1 MKAYIKVMHFS
12 GGKSPS
18 EVEATFKDLGFAK
31 VKGTSTFEADV
42 ADEVAGVERLER
54 VHQAFDGMNIA
65 YIPTLG
71 KPSETIPEQQMSYMD
86 RMAKWRD
93 AGLDVDELSQLLQRD
108 PVRFKSRGLEMMGAQ
123 LDRVIIDR
131 ERTIREKEVRERA
144 EKARDAVL
152 AAVHKEGG
160 QTFHQLAEL
169 SNIDEEALSIMLDD
183 MVKKGKIV
191 ARQSGRRVAY
201 VAI

>member
-18 EVEATFKDLGFAK
+18 AVEAALKDLGFAK
-31 VKGTSTFEADV
+31 VKGTSTFEAEV
-42 ADEVAGVERLER
+42 ADEVAGIERLEK
-54 VHQAFDGMNIA
+54 VHQAFEGMNVA

-71 KPSETIPEQQMSYMD
+71 RPSEPIPETQMSYLD

-93 AGLDVDELSQLLQRD
+93 AGLDVDELSELLQSD
-108 PVRFKSRGLEMMGAQ
+108 PGRFRSRGLEMMSVQ
-123 LDRVIIDR
+123 LDRMIVDR
-131 ERTIREKEVRERA
+131 ERALREKEARERA
-144 EKARDAVL
+144 ENAREAVL

-160 QTFHQLAEL
+160 QTFHQLAAL
-169 SNIDEEALSIMLDD
+169 SNVDEETLTIMLDD
-183 MVKKGKIV
+183 LVKKGKIV